1 MNAEDILAKH
11 HCTQTEFEHKS
22 IIAAMQEFAEQ
33 EAVEFAE
40 WAQEGN
46 HEWEYKGENTYWNGR
61 IGDDSKII
69 TTAELFKIFKQ
80 RNNG

>member
-1 MNAEDILAKH
+1 MTAEDILAKH

-40 WAQEGN
+40 WVRN
-46 HEWEYKGENTYWNGR
+46 NTIADGAPKLCYIKDKTR
-61 IGDDSKII
+61 KTIS
-69 TTAELFKIFKQ
+69 ELYNEFKQ
-80 RNNG
+80 RNG